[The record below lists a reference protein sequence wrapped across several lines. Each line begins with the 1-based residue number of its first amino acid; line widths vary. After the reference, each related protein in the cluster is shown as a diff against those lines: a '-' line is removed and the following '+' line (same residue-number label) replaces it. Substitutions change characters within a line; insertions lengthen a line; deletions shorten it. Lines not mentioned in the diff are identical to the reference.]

1 MRPITPRR
9 IVTTFVVSSALL
21 GGSLPAAAQTGP
33 AAAAAAPNG
42 TTTSDAAQGL
52 RYTGGAGANRITVVT
67 IPGDRFLV
75 SDTSPITAG
84 PGCTPTTV
92 GGGLFAVSCLAP
104 RTPNGQ
110 VFKPFRVDAGGGD
123 DVVNNS
129 SAAPMRATGGPGN
142 DTLNGGFLGDNLSD
156 GNGRDT
162 LRGHGGDD
170 TLSTDFGPNDGLSD
184 VLDGGD
190 GADDLRAG
198 PGNDRLIGG
207 AGDDTLRG
215 GAGADV
221 FDGGP
226 GAHDAV
232 VYLDNAHDNYV
243 RLVASID
250 NTDNDGIAT
259 FGPPVE
265 KDNILDS
272 VEDLFGGRGPD
283 VLVGNDGPNR
293 LQGNLGNDVLV
304 GNKGADVL
312 RGGPDNDTLATNDL
326 FGVPQPDGAI
336 DTADGGSGTDTCH
349 VPANEGDVRISC
361 ENIDTD

>member
-1 MRPITPRR
+1 MRLITTRR
-9 IVTTFVVSSALL
+9 IVTTLVVSQALL
-21 GGSLPAAAQTGP
+21 GGTLAAAQTGP
-33 AAAAAAPNG
+33 AAPNG
-42 TTTSDAAQGL
+42 TATSNAAQGL

-67 IPGDRFLV
+67 VPGDRFRV

-84 PGCTPTTV
+84 AGCTPAPSV
-92 GGGLFAVSCLAP
+92 GALFVVTCLAP
-104 RTPNGQ
+104 RNPDGQ
-110 VFKPFRVDAGGGD
+110 SFKPFRVDAGGGD

-162 LRGHGGDD
+162 LRGNGGDD
-170 TLSTDFGPNDGLSD
+170 SLSTDFGSDDGLAD

-190 GADDLRAG
+190 GNDDLRAG

-207 AGDDTLRG
+207 GGDDTFRG
-215 GAGADV
+215 GAGADA
-221 FDGGP
+221 FDGGA

-250 NTDNDGIAT
+250 NTANDGIAG
-259 FGPPVE
+259 FGPVE
-265 KDNILDS
+265 NDNILDS
-272 VEDLFGGRGPD
+272 VEDLFGGNGPD
-283 VLVGNDGPNR
+283 VLVGNNGPNR
-293 LQGNLGNDVLV
+293 LEGNGGDDVLF
-304 GNKGADVL
+304 GSGGADVL
-312 RGGPDNDTLATNDL
+312 KGGAGNDTLATNSL

-336 DTADGGSGTDTCH
+336 DTADGGPDTDTCH
-349 VPANEGDVRISC
+349 VPATEKVVGFSC
-361 ENIDTD
+361 ENVETD